1 MISTETAA
9 TVLFVYTLALVVT
22 LAPVFWRLADLRREL
37 KDTRDE
43 LRRAQGDLYQHQE
56 QYSRAMRMLG
66 LVWDTG
72 YPPGW
77 RKP

>member
-1 MISTETAA
+1 MISVETAA

-22 LAPVFWRLADLRREL
+22 LAPVFWGLADLRREL

-43 LRRAQGDLYQHQE
+43 LRRAQGDLYQHQD
-56 QYSRAMRMLG
+56 QYARAMRLLG
-66 LVWDTG
+66 LEWGPGTN
-72 YPPGW
+72 PGW